1 MGRRTLLSPV
11 SVSLSLCVSLPVSV
25 SSSLSL
31 PPVPVSP
38 LSAEPQPPGPLHGT
52 LGSSASAAL
61 SWTLFIPWS
70 ISSETWPWELAE
82 GLEGR
87 AGGLGRH
94 KKPGWGGWGSVA
106 WVAYHIPGMLGREG
120 WPAVCPYLLA
130 PLGCENQP
138 GDHALAWRHCPLG
151 DWQLDPEG
159 LGSVSRVCRP
169 GCHPVSST
177 SGGQGPWE
185 VRVMVRG
192 TPAPGPGQ
200 LILQLW
206 MWGVHDL
213 LWRAGLG
220 ECWTPDFSCSRS
232 TSVQPSLAARGTPA
246 GAELGESPP
255 CRKEDSK

>member
-1 MGRRTLLSPV
+1 M
-11 SVSLSLCVSLPVSV
+11 SLSLSLLLYLSLFVSLCLSPCLCLLISLSPPVS
-25 SSSLSL
+25 
-31 PPVPVSP
+31 VSP

-87 AGGLGRH
+87 AGGLGRQ

-106 WVAYHIPGMLGREG
+106 WVAYHILGMLGREG
-120 WPAVCPYLLA
+120 WPTICPYPLA

-185 VRVMVRG
+185 VRVTVQGDPWARPWAAD
-192 TPAPGPGQ
+192 PAALDVG
-200 LILQLW
+200 
-206 MWGVHDL
+206 
-213 LWRAGLG
+213 
-220 ECWTPDFSCSRS
+220 
-232 TSVQPSLAARGTPA
+232 
-246 GAELGESPP
+246 GA
-255 CRKEDSK
+255 